1 MKNNYNPYANKRDKK
16 IKYSLWVEPGMT
28 PAQTREMF
36 KEVYAVV
43 RKHYN
48 KARGSFYIN
57 KGKSGKNKK

>member
-1 MKNNYNPYANKRDKK
+1 MKTKK

-36 KEVYAVV
+36 KEVYSVV

-48 KARGSFYIN
+48 KHRANWY
-57 KGKSGKNKK
+57 KSKHKSDEIMRKRKKRENKK